1 MLLKLSDLSLE
12 LNLSKKFQLKSM
24 GEIEERR
31 NPNFLAFQMGREVSR
46 KKRIAPSSTQLTL
59 PTVFI
64 EYHRKFRCLGPE
76 LPVQPDLT
84 VVASVQADLT
94 VVAKQI

>member
-1 MLLKLSDLSLE
+1 
-12 LNLSKKFQLKSM
+12 M

-31 NPNFLAFQMGREVSR
+31 NPNFLAFQMGREKSR
-46 KKRIAPSSTQLTL
+46 KKKMAPSSAQLTL
-59 PTVFI
+59 PTIFI

-84 VVASVQADLT
+84 VRASVQADLT
-94 VVAKQI
+94 VVANQI